1 MDVQFD
7 ISSIY
12 FGLQTLKELEE
23 SFINLST
30 AFNGVTINSSVISSA
45 SLFETAKKE
54 INNATNS
61 TIHNLVTLLEN
72 SKKILEECDREAALL
87 FQYYEQGI
95 LTEDGKWTAVP
106 LMNQDDY
113 GDLKYSQGTVKSS
126 GCGLTSLCMVASY
139 ILGELYTPEDLA
151 AIANE
156 NRESNIGKMTTAA
169 DYVGVNWVKDPNT
182 SREDLVNYLAEG
194 KMVIC
199 LVKGSSHFVLCTGLA
214 EDGQILVNDPYSP
227 FRKDSHKDG
236 YTWNELEFSV
246 GSTWVFDPSQQT
258 EAKVVNDKVTV
269 SQTVL
274 DRLAEQG
281 IDLNAMNDVVPEQPE
296 VQPEVEQP
304 TVKQEEGVP
313 ETTQTPNNT
322 TLSTSNEGNN
332 SNTSSQTQQSKQ
344 TQEEK
349 ITTKDQSLEQTRTQS
364 RDQNQT
370 LKEKMYHDDSKTT
383 TQTTSSSKPATQ
395 ETTTNSNTSNNT
407 NQTTTTTQPK
417 QETQKTT
424 DTYNET
430 KSTTSN
436 ETTTTKPSET
446 QTSNTQTSN
455 TQTQSSQSSSQ
466 TSQRTEVNT
475 NNQNGSTTSKPETS
489 EPTIQSNNNQTTQTQ
504 PETTTPTQ
512 TQTMVESNNTIE
524 HQETITSQPEQAE
537 TIPSINENIQSN
549 SNGAST
555 YVEPVENNT
564 VVNNDNAIESNQTPT
579 IETPS
584 TEQYNYQPET
594 NSNQTSLQNE
604 QYTNS
609 NEAIISS
616 GNHNTN
622 TNVTSSPE
630 SPIIQPKV
638 EEEKI
643 TSYSSTSVE
652 SNNYSTHNNNI
663 QTNTAKDNYSPST
676 NETIN
681 STETNIVQEQDT
693 TLDYEPE
700 VLDDINL
707 NNSNTY
713 QDETIINTSEE
724 YLNQQELTQETMPII
739 DEQIIKETSP
749 GLVKKEEKKTSWIP
763 GAIGLAAVAAT
774 GIGAASIVKK
784 SKKNDE

>member
-1 MDVQFD
+1 
-7 ISSIY
+7 
-12 FGLQTLKELEE
+12 
-23 SFINLST
+23 
-30 AFNGVTINSSVISSA
+30 
-45 SLFETAKKE
+45 
-54 INNATNS
+54 
-61 TIHNLVTLLEN
+61 
-72 SKKILEECDREAALL
+72 
-87 FQYYEQGI
+87 
-95 LTEDGKWTAVP
+95 
-106 LMNQDDY
+106 
-113 GDLKYSQGTVKSS
+113 
-126 GCGLTSLCMVASY
+126 
-139 ILGELYTPEDLA
+139 
-151 AIANE
+151 
-156 NRESNIGKMTTAA
+156 
-169 DYVGVNWVKDPNT
+169 
-182 SREDLVNYLAEG
+182 
-194 KMVIC
+194 
-199 LVKGSSHFVLCTGLA
+199 
-214 EDGQILVNDPYSP
+214 
-227 FRKDSHKDG
+227 
-236 YTWNELEFSV
+236 
-246 GSTWVFDPSQQT
+246 
-258 EAKVVNDKVTV
+258 
-269 SQTVL
+269 
-274 DRLAEQG
+274 
-281 IDLNAMNDVVPEQPE
+281 
-296 VQPEVEQP
+296 
-304 TVKQEEGVP
+304 
-313 ETTQTPNNT
+313 
-322 TLSTSNEGNN
+322 
-332 SNTSSQTQQSKQ
+332 
-344 TQEEK
+344 
-349 ITTKDQSLEQTRTQS
+349 
-364 RDQNQT
+364 
-370 LKEKMYHDDSKTT
+370 
-383 TQTTSSSKPATQ
+383 
-395 ETTTNSNTSNNT
+395 
-407 NQTTTTTQPK
+407 
-417 QETQKTT
+417 
-424 DTYNET
+424 
-430 KSTTSN
+430 
-436 ETTTTKPSET
+436 
-446 QTSNTQTSN
+446 
-455 TQTQSSQSSSQ
+455 
-466 TSQRTEVNT
+466 
-475 NNQNGSTTSKPETS
+475 
-489 EPTIQSNNNQTTQTQ
+489 
-504 PETTTPTQ
+504 
-512 TQTMVESNNTIE
+512 MVESNNTIE